1 MRKRPTI
8 TSQRPGARARYRSA
22 SAALVALGLVVTA
35 AACSSSS
42 SGGGAG
48 SGKVTISIWNDPL
61 ASGSCGVPASKSFL
75 TKGVALFEKTNP
87 GFNVKIVQEACDA
100 STGFETLLKSSEVAG
115 TTPDIGQLYVGGQ
128 VIEQGKYLV
137 PLNNL
142 LGKSY
147 INSLTGW
154 RFVTNGYGT
163 TPNGAI
169 YGVPFGAGYWYMVY
183 YNKKLM
189 AKAGITNP
197 DPATWNQLLALGKKV
212 KAAGVTPFDI
222 GEKEGYMGAWTQDA
236 LISGDVG
243 DTGVLNAFYGK
254 TSLDSS
260 LLLKPYTAWHELYA
274 DGLTN
279 SNAVS
284 LSYATAIA
292 DFAAGQAAMTITGG
306 FYDSQFSKGL
316 GNNVSMFPVPVL
328 AGATDPHSLSGGP
341 NNAYVVFKSS
351 THVADDI
358 KLIKFLTTLPVQ
370 ELSVNELG
378 QLPNNVSFTP
388 SAAFQKSQPL
398 LTTIY
403 QYLLVKHY
411 TPNEAFDNVMPGS
424 ICSYWYQTNNGVFGG
439 TLSPA
444 SAASSMQSQMTSY
457 LASSSTG

>member
-1 MRKRPTI
+1 MQAGVVGRLNF
-8 TSQRPGARARYRSA
+8 GARAGWVLAALALVGTTAACGSSSPSA
-22 SAALVALGLVVTA
+22 SG
-35 AACSSSS
+35 
-42 SGGGAG
+42 
-48 SGKVTISIWNDPL
+48 GKVTVTIWNDPL
-61 ASGSCGVPASKSFL
+61 ASGSCGVSASKSFL

-87 GFNVKIVQEACDA
+87 GFNVKITQEACDA
-100 STGFETLLKSSEVAG
+100 STAFDTLLKSAEVAG

-128 VIEQGKYLV
+128 VIQNGTYLV
-137 PLNNL
+137 SLNKL

-154 RFVTNGYGT
+154 QFVTDGYGT
-163 TPNGAI
+163 KSNGAI
-169 YGVPFGAGYWYMVY
+169 YGVPFGAGYWYMVF

-197 DPATWNQLLALGKKV
+197 DPATWNQLLALGAKV
-212 KAAGVTPFDI
+212 KRAGVTPFDI

-243 DTGVLNAFYGK
+243 DAGVLDAYFGK
-254 TSLDSS
+254 SS
-260 LLLKPYTAWHELYA
+260 LNSDLLTKPYAAWHKLYA

-306 FYDSQFSKGL
+306 FYNSTFSKGL
-316 GNNVSMFPVPVL
+316 GDNVGEFPVPVL
-328 AGATDPHSLSGGP
+328 PGATDPHSLSGGP

-351 THVADDI
+351 KHVADDI
-358 KLIKFLTTLPVQ
+358 KLIKFLTTLQVQ

-378 QLPNNVSFTP
+378 QLPNNVSFKP
-388 SAAFQKSQPL
+388 SSAFQKAQPL
-398 LTTIY
+398 LTTTY
-403 QYLLVKHY
+403 QYLDVDHY
-411 TPNEAFDNVMPGS
+411 TPNEAFDNIMPGT

-439 TLSPA
+439 TLSPS
-444 SAASSMQSQMTSY
+444 SAAASMESQMKSY
-457 LASSSTG
+457 LASASTG